1 METLLTPQ
9 ETAEILRIK
18 YHRVLDL
25 MHMGKLQAYKI
36 GRKYFFSESAI
47 NEFLEQSKFISPWK
61 K

>member
-36 GRKYFFSESAI
+36 GRKYFFSEAAI

>member
-1 METLLTPQ
+1 METLFTPE

-36 GRKYFFSESAI
+36 GRKYVFSESAI
-47 NEFLEQSKFISPWK
+47 NEFLDKAKYHSPWK